1 MASMIAKTGQN
12 LITRPPVIAIMGH
25 IDHGKSTLLDYIRKS
40 NIVAKEAG
48 GITQHISAYEVTR
61 EDKSGKNQRITF
73 LDTPGHESF
82 SAMRER
88 GAELADVCVLILSAE
103 EGVKAQTLE
112 AYKSIE
118 NAKKPFIVV
127 INKIDKPN
135 ANIEH
140 CKQEL
145 SENGIY
151 VESYGGT
158 IPSVNISAKSGEG
171 VDDLLDMML
180 LVAELAELK
189 GNPSQPA
196 NGFVLETKL
205 DPKIGPTV
213 TLIIKDGELTVGDF
227 VVSGSEM
234 AKTKKVENFL
244 GQATEKATFSSPV
257 RIFGFATLPKVGEPF
272 VSFANKKDAEKYL
285 STNLNKKAITSVNGS
300 NENIAGQIEIPLV
313 IKTDVAGTLE
323 ALEKEA
329 LKVETDKVKLKI
341 VHTGVGAV
349 SENDIKM
356 AGTGGS
362 AVVIGFNVKTD
373 RAATDLAEKNGT
385 AIITFDIIYKLSE
398 WLAEEVARRTPKET
412 VEEELGRAKILKV
425 FSQIKDK
432 QIIGGQVTAGTIV
445 KGKMTKILRRD
456 EEIGRGHIVALQ
468 EQKIKTNQVAE
479 GVQFGCEFEAKIQ
492 VSAGD
497 VIVAFDAVIR

>member
-1 MASMIAKTGQN
+1 MNTLLGKN

-25 IDHGKSTLLDYIRKS
+25 IDHGKSTLLDYIRKT
-40 NIVAKEAG
+40 NIVDREAG
-48 GITQHISAYEVTR
+48 GITQHISAYEVMR
-61 EDKSGKNQRITF
+61 EDKTGKKQRITF

-88 GAELADVCVLILSAE
+88 GAELADICVLILSAE

-118 NAKKPFIVV
+118 KAGKPFIVA

-145 SENGIY
+145 AENGIY

-180 LVAELAELK
+180 LVAELAELR
-189 GNPSQPA
+189 GDPA
-196 NGFVLETKL
+196 KNATGFVLETKL

-213 TLIIKDGELTVGDF
+213 TLIIKDGELCVGDC
-227 VVSGSEM
+227 VVVGDIS
-234 AKTKKVENFL
+234 AKIKKVENFL

-257 RIFGFATLPKVGEPF
+257 RTFGFATLPQVGEPF
-272 VSFANKKDAEKYL
+272 ASFANKKDAEKYL
-285 STNLNKKAITSVNGS
+285 TARSVKAIVTAETSR
-300 NENIAGQIEIPLV
+300 ENIVGQVEIPLV

-329 LKVETDKVKLKI
+329 LKMETDKVKLKI
-341 VHTGVGAV
+341 VHQGVGAV

-356 AGTGGS
+356 AGTGGQ

-398 WLAEEVARRTPKET
+398 WLAEEVAKRTPKET
-412 VEEELGRAKILKV
+412 VEEELGQAKILKV
-425 FSQIKDK
+425 FSQMRDK
-432 QIIGGQVTAGTIV
+432 QIIGGQVTAGIIM
-445 KGKMTKILRRD
+445 KDKPAKILRRD

-468 EQKIKTNQVAE
+468 EQKIKTSQVAE
-479 GVQFGCEFEAKIQ
+479 GVQFGCEFDAKVQ
-492 VSAGD
+492 VAPGD
-497 VIVAFDAVIR
+497 VLVAFDSVIR